1 MKRFW
6 VAAFAVTFLLAMV
19 GVSVSAVQPV
29 VVGVGV
35 TGNSEVVSEHI
46 LGVVGTKAGDQ
57 LNQQQIQ
64 EDIEIIYGLGFFS
77 LVDVDITQQFNGV
90 YVEYQVSE
98 NPVVEEIRF
107 TGNTVFTSEELMEV
121 VFTQPGTVFNR
132 VFFRND
138 LQRIGEKYE
147 KAGYVMTRIL
157 DVGVEG
163 GIIDVQILEPIVGEV
178 IIQGNKK
185 TKTEVIR
192 REFKLQPGDLFNA
205 TVMRH
210 SLNKLNAKGFFED
223 VSVGFEPTEEPGK
236 VNIVLTVQEGKTAR
250 IAFSLGHGSS
260 SGWSGGASYEESNYK
275 GLGHKAT
282 IGFETGN
289 LEQYWVSY
297 EEPYMDEIHY
307 RWKAGVYKRM
317 WEDLED
323 SSLSAP
329 TTKYNQDKK
338 GLYYGMGKKFGNDP
352 TLSWFVNLDVH
363 EVSYTFDVNPSP
375 VPRKFYSGRNMSLT
389 GTVTRNLVDEY
400 LSYPKGEVQS
410 LSVEHGMFQPDDGS
424 IGDMNYTKYWLE
436 ARYYWPLYHLF
447 EDLIDR
453 EIGTEDNPVIFAAR
467 VRAGFSS
474 GELPW
479 SAQYFV
485 GGGSTL
491 RGYKDDYFSGSEL
504 ILGNFE
510 LRVPVQDSFSVVGF
524 YDIGMATDSSAF
536 SNTKSG
542 YGFGVRVKTPMG
554 NLRLDFA
561 NGEDET
567 RTHFSFGEMF

>member
-6 VAAFAVTFLLAMV
+6 VAAMAVTFLLVMV

-64 EDIEIIYGLGFFS
+64 DDIEIIYGLGFFS

-98 NPVVEEIRF
+98 NPIVEEIRF

-147 KAGYVMTRIL
+147 KAGYVMTRIQ

-163 GIIDVQILEPIVGEV
+163 GIIDVRIMEPVVGEV

-210 SLNKLNAKGFFED
+210 SLNKLNNKGLFDD
-223 VSVGFEPTEEPGK
+223 VNVGFEPTEEPGK

-250 IAFSLGHGSS
+250 IGFSVGHGSS
-260 SGWSGGASYEESNYK
+260 SGWTGGASYEESNYR
-275 GLGHKAT
+275 GLGHKAAL
-282 IGFETGN
+282 GFEIGDR
-289 LEQYWVSY
+289 EQYWVSY
-297 EEPYMDEIHY
+297 EEPYMDENNF
-307 RWKAGVYKRM
+307 RWRAGVYTRQWKDM
-317 WEDLED
+317 KDYTNGVYNATYDQDKKGIYYGLGKKFQND
-323 SSLSAP
+323 SSLSWFALLDWNDVEINLTDGALP
-329 TTKYNQDKK
+329 A
-338 GLYYGMGKKFGNDP
+338 GKI
-352 TLSWFVNLDVH
+352 LDG
-363 EVSYTFDVNPSP
+363 EII
-375 VPRKFYSGRNMSLT
+375 SLT
-389 GTVTRNLVDEY
+389 GSLTRDLVDEY
-400 LSYPKGEVQS
+400 LPYPNGEVQS
-410 LSVEHGMFQPDDGS
+410 LNVQYGLFKPKNGS
-424 IGDMNYTKYWLE
+424 GDSNFSKYWVE
-436 ARYYWPLYHLF
+436 ARYYWSLYNLF
-447 EDLIDR
+447 ENLVDR
-453 EIGTEDNPVIFAAR
+453 EIGTEDNPAIFAAR
-467 VRAGFSS
+467 LRVGYSS
-474 GELPW
+474 GNIPW
-479 SAQYFV
+479 TEQYFL
-485 GGGSTL
+485 GGARTL
-491 RGYKDDYFSGSEL
+491 RGYKDDEFYGDQMV
-504 ILGNFE
+504 LGNFE
-510 LRVPVQDSFSVVGF
+510 LRLPVQDSFSVVAF
-524 YDIGMATDSSAF
+524 YDIGMASDDSAF

-561 NGEDET
+561 NGEYEN